1 MHPNQLFIEKSEKI
15 LRTRPKGCCYLL
27 YLDIT
32 DFQYINFCYGT
43 EAGDR
48 LLQAVNDYTAGLP
61 FVLLCERLY
70 SDYFLCILSFPGETP
85 DEKAVQAV
93 EHSLNGFMAEQQKL
107 YPACKLR
114 FACGLCRT
122 GTQELSHTIESA
134 NLARKEAKRLD
145 TGSAVLYSEELVQKT
160 VTRYELEQTLNQAV
174 REQRFCFYL

>member
-15 LRTRPKGCCYLL
+15 LRTRPKGCYLL

-70 SDYFLCILSFPGETP
+70 SDYFLCILSFPERRRM
-85 DEKAVQAV
+85 K
-93 EHSLNGFMAEQQKL
+93 S
-107 YPACKLR
+107 
-114 FACGLCRT
+114 RT
-122 GTQELSHTIESA
+122 GCGAQPQWFYGRTA
-134 NLARKEAKRLD
+134 EAVSGL
-145 TGSAVLYSEELVQKT
+145 
-160 VTRYELEQTLNQAV
+160 
-174 REQRFCFYL
+174 

>member
-107 YPACKLR
+107 YPACLLYTSD
-114 FACGLCRT
+114 AAD
-122 GTQELSHTIESA
+122 EL
-134 NLARKEAKRLD
+134 
-145 TGSAVLYSEELVQKT
+145 
-160 VTRYELEQTLNQAV
+160 
-174 REQRFCFYL
+174 

>member
-48 LLQAVNDYTAGLP
+48 LLKAVNDYTAGLP

-70 SDYFLCILSFPGETP
+70 SDYFLCILSFPGEAP

-107 YPACKLR
+107 YPAC
-114 FACGLCRT
+114 
-122 GTQELSHTIESA
+122 
-134 NLARKEAKRLD
+134 N
-145 TGSAVLYSEELVQKT
+145 
-160 VTRYELEQTLNQAV
+160 
-174 REQRFCFYL
+174 